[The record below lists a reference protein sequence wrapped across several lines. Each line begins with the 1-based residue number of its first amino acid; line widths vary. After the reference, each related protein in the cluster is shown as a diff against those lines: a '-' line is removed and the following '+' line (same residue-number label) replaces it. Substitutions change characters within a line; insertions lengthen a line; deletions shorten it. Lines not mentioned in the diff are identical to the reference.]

1 MQNSSAGSPIHTF
14 SIPTPL
20 CQPTSQLSPWLWFV
34 LVQIDIADK
43 DFPFS
48 RYVPP
53 RKMRNIVLLISGLL
67 RGQVKVKEDIEGGVN
82 WGSGCSSFKARVQWR
97 HLLAPLSQFATR
109 VVLLEWHFWCIY
121 STLQAPPL
129 SRGGIFPILC
139 HHNGG
144 GHTHSHKSPNFLRKG
159 SKPEVPRIFQW
170 GEPT

>member
-1 MQNSSAGSPIHTF
+1 MYAKLECRLSYSHFFHT
-14 SIPTPL
+14 TPPPS

-34 LVQIDIADK
+34 LAQIDIADK

-48 RYVPP
+48 RYGPGKNEKHYSAHQWFVA
-53 RKMRNIVLLISGLL
+53 
-67 RGQVKVKEDIEGGVN
+67 GQVKVKEDIEGGVN

-159 SKPEVPRIFQW
+159 SKPEVPRIFQ
-170 GEPT
+170 